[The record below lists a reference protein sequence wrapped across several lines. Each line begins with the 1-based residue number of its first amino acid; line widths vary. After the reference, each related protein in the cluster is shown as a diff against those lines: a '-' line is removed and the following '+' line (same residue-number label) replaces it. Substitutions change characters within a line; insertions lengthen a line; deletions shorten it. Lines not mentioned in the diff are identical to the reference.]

1 MLFNRIT
8 EGYIKAMGLIMG
20 TRARTEKKRAER
32 KREVYSAFGH
42 AVHGRHYIDPQ
53 TRADI
58 DFLVEGISKAEDKA
72 ERDGLLKL
80 LRAQPVKFV
89 PVKRA
94 ERLDYSRY
102 SGADIRSLNKAGGG
116 KKEQARAAK
125 RVAAMKPIKDD
136 APVLAAA

>member
-1 MLFNRIT
+1 
-8 EGYIKAMGLIMG
+8 
-20 TRARTEKKRAER
+20 
-32 KREVYSAFGH
+32 
-42 AVHGRHYIDPQ
+42 
-53 TRADI
+53 
-58 DFLVEGISKAEDKA
+58 
-72 ERDGLLKL
+72 
-80 LRAQPVKFV
+80 V